1 MWGGGKYNHLL
12 FDCTEYPEIVW
23 DALKDAL
30 NLISDTGNRI
40 TVHMFYIMYNTN
52 IRNLPEKM
60 QKQVGIIIQEFKR
73 SIIAKR
79 YARCTNENL
88 NNIIYD
94 RDRVLAHWIIICKKV
109 ISFRR
114 FQGKDKKV
122 LEDLKSAFENM
133 LN

>member
-1 MWGGGKYNHLL
+1 
-12 FDCTEYPEIVW
+12 
-23 DALKDAL
+23 
-30 NLISDTGNRI
+30 
-40 TVHMFYIMYNTN
+40 
-52 IRNLPEKM
+52 M

-73 SIIAKR
+73 SIITKR

-94 RDRVLAHWIIICKKV
+94 RDRILAHWIIICKKV

-133 LN
+133 LT

>member
-1 MWGGGKYNHLL
+1 
-12 FDCTEYPEIVW
+12 
-23 DALKDAL
+23 
-30 NLISDTGNRI
+30 
-40 TVHMFYIMYNTN
+40 
-52 IRNLPEKM
+52 M

-94 RDRVLAHWIIICKKV
+94 RDRILAHWIIICKKV

-133 LN
+133 LT